1 MTQLNA
7 GAIVRLG
14 AAGRIGAR
22 ATALGAYTVDTIV
35 CAPSKGALHIDIF
48 FGHLMF

>member
-1 MTQLNA
+1 MQTGLR
-7 GAIVRLG
+7 RLCASTTSSFSG
-14 AAGRIGAR
+14 M
-22 ATALGAYTVDTIV
+22 ALGAYTVDTIV